1 MEQKSGPRII
11 AVGRGLVENSAGKHA
26 SAQDRRYIAQQQE
39 KIEPSII
46 SVEDSQT
53 LAVTIGGIVVVV
65 L

>member
-11 AVGRGLVENSAGKHA
+11 AFGWRLVENSAGKDA

-39 KIEPSII
+39 KIESGII
-46 SVEDSQT
+46 SVENPQS
-53 LAVTIGGIVVVV
+53 LAATVGGIVVI